1 MGFYR
6 GFKMVASCFQ
16 PGFFVYKLIS
26 KLSKGSTRMETT
38 DTSVP
43 SERDSKVRGGDARY
57 KWKVM
62 AAVIFGTFMA
72 ILDSTAVN
80 VAVPTLQKA
89 FHAQVDQVD
98 AVLTAY
104 ILALGIVTPLAGWL
118 SERFGIKRIFLL
130 AMGLFV
136 AGSALCSLSPS
147 LPWLVAFRALQGLGG
162 GLLSPLGLALL
173 SSAFTEKERGL
184 AFGIYG
190 IPLVVAPASGPV
202 LGGYFVQYLS
212 WHYIFL
218 INLPIGII
226 GIIVGALW
234 LREERRGA
242 TARLDIP
249 GVLLSVIAFGC
260 LLFGIQNGQTDGW
273 ISAQILILL
282 IVGGAALVAFIA
294 VELLVSEPLLDLRL
308 FRKRMFASA
317 SVLGWVSAIALFG
330 AEFLLPIYLQT
341 LRGQTPLQAGL
352 LVLPLAIA
360 AGLTTPIAGALY
372 NRVGARWLI
381 AFGSLLLAINTWQ
394 LSTITLNTDY
404 LIIMEIVAIRGIAL
418 GCVLQTTLT
427 AALFGLHPRQFP
439 RATSLLNASRN
450 IFQSL
455 GIAVLGTIVASQFTA
470 YQNDAVHSIHDPHS
484 SLGQQ
489 FIHQMQSLLQH
500 GVPAPAASKAALGQV
515 LGEVFNPNGPIFR
528 THLLQGINDAYL
540 VTFWLSFATLL
551 LAFTLPGRAR
561 REQGQ
566 IRGG

>member
-1 MGFYR
+1 
-6 GFKMVASCFQ
+6 
-16 PGFFVYKLIS
+16 
-26 KLSKGSTRMETT
+26 METAST
-38 DTSVP
+38 PLPSDTVAE
-43 SERDSKVRGGDARY
+43 ERNKDPNY

-89 FHAQVDQVD
+89 FHVQVDQVD
-98 AVLTAY
+98 AVLTSY
-104 ILALGIVTPLAGWL
+104 ILALGIITPLAGWF

-147 LPWLVAFRALQGLGG
+147 LLWLVAFRALQGLGG

-173 SSAFTEKERGL
+173 SGAFSEKERGL
-184 AFGIYG
+184 AFGLYG

-202 LGGYFVQYLS
+202 LGGYFVQDLS
-212 WHYIFL
+212 WHDIFL
-218 INLPIGII
+218 INIPIGII
-226 GIIVGALW
+226 GIIIGALW
-234 LREERRGA
+234 LRESRRGA

-249 GVLLSVIAFGC
+249 GILLSVVAFGC

-273 ISAQILILL
+273 TSAPILVLL
-282 IVGGAALVAFIA
+282 IVGGAALLAFIV
-294 VELLVSEPLLDLRL
+294 VELLVREPLLDLRL
-308 FRKRMFASA
+308 FGKRTFASA
-317 SVLGWVSAIALFG
+317 SVLGWVSAVALFG

-352 LVLPLAIA
+352 LVLPLAIG

-372 NRVGARWLI
+372 NRVGGRWLI
-381 AFGSLLLAINTWQ
+381 AFGSLLLALNTWQ
-394 LSTITLNTDY
+394 LANISLDTSY

-427 AALFGLHPRQFP
+427 AALVGLKPQQFP

-455 GIAVLGTIVASQFTA
+455 GIAILGTIVTSQFTA
-470 YQNDAVHSIHDPHS
+470 YQDKTVKSIHDPHS
-484 SLGQQ
+484 ALGQQ
-489 FIHQMQSLLQH
+489 FAHQMQSLIQH
-500 GVPAPAASKAALGQV
+500 GLPMTVAAKAAMGQV
-515 LGEVFNPNGPIFR
+515 LGEIFNPNGLIFR
-528 THLLQGINDAYL
+528 TDFLQGINDAYR
-540 VTFWLSFATLL
+540 VTFWLSIATML
-551 LAFTLPGRAR
+551 LAFTLPAR
-561 REQGQ
+561 P
-566 IRGG
+566 RGESLSHEV